1 MLLIQYLTLAF
12 IHSHSDAHF
21 GRDNGHFAVHIPQHS
36 VPKKYSNSDDLILK
50 LRGGAGNLD
59 PSLFIKTSSIIAGL
73 QGLAL
78 QFAPVDTLISSGH
91 EEVQ

>member
-1 MLLIQYLTLAF
+1 MLLIQYLTLSFVLSLSA
-12 IHSHSDAHF
+12 AHF
-21 GRDNGHFAVHIPQHS
+21 GRDNGHFAVHIHRHS
-36 VPKKYSNSDDLILK
+36 VPKKYSNSNDLILK

-59 PSLFIKTSSIIAGL
+59 PSLVIKTSSIIAGL